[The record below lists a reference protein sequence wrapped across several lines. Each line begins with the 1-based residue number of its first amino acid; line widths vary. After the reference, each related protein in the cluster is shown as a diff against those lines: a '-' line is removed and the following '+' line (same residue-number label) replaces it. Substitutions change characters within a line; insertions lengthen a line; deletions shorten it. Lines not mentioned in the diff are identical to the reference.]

1 MTSVGQVTLADI
13 AYPRGVIMRRFQ
25 CALLAAVAVIGFASV
40 ASAADMPVKAPA
52 YIAPYNWTGWYGGAN
67 VGYGFGTNTINYGPL
82 DPVPSSIL
90 GFVSPQLADD
100 PKGFLGGLQLGANK
114 QVGNIVYG
122 VETDI
127 SYSQIRDSVS
137 GPLIISTFV
146 TSGQQKLDWFGTLRA
161 RLGIVM
167 LDRSLIYAT
176 GGLAYGRATLSAN
189 TIDNVSVGG
198 CASISNF
205 CTIGSAERWMAGW
218 TIGGGWE
225 YAFASNWSAKFEY
238 LYYDLGSISATMPDP
253 NGLAITFQGSTDVK
267 GNIVRAGLNYKF
279 GM

>member
-1 MTSVGQVTLADI
+1 
-13 AYPRGVIMRRFQ
+13 MRRFQ

-82 DPVPSSIL
+82 DPFSASFSR
-90 GFVSPQLADD
+90 FVSPQLADD